1 MNKVFEDFINNINFF
16 DVSVSL
22 IFVYFIVQ
30 CFLKGFS
37 LSLISFMK
45 WVLSTVVTIIL
56 VPKLQP
62 TVSDYIESEF
72 VNNIGLGIVIF
83 IFTLFLTIVLGK
95 AFGRA
100 VTWTGVGSI
109 DKSFGVLF
117 GVFKVNGVKING
129 DRFYYNLTEVNVID
143 ELIDRIVIEGAYQN
157 KGLGKIFYEDL
168 IAFSKSNASKRIACE
183 VNIKPLNDRSI
194 IFHDSLGFK
203 EVGQQDTNQGE
214 KRVSLMAL
222 DIKPGEVHAIMGPN
236 GSGKSTLANILSGKN
251 GYEVSGNLKYEGK
264 NLQDIP
270 IEERAQKGI
279 FLAFQYPLEIPGVNT
294 TNFLKTSLNTIR
306 KAKGEKELD
315 TLTLLKLIK
324 EKASELNID
333 EKFLSRQLNVGFSG
347 GEKKKNEILQMKLL
361 EPKLA
366 ILDETDSG
374 LDIDALRIVADGV
387 NSHKNK
393 NNAFLIIT
401 HYQRLLDYIK
411 PDFIHV
417 LSNGKIIKTGS
428 ADLGQELEKTGY
440 ENLK

>member
-1 MNKVFEDFINNINFF
+1 MLQLQNLKA
-16 DVSVSL
+16 SV
-22 IFVYFIVQ
+22 
-30 CFLKGFS
+30 
-37 LSLISFMK
+37 
-45 WVLSTVVTIIL
+45 
-56 VPKLQP
+56 
-62 TVSDYIESEF
+62 
-72 VNNIGLGIVIF
+72 N
-83 IFTLFLTIVLGK
+83 
-95 AFGRA
+95 
-100 VTWTGVGSI
+100 
-109 DKSFGVLF
+109 DKSIL
-117 GVFKVNGVKING
+117 NGL
-129 DRFYYNLTEVNVID
+129 NLEI
-143 ELIDRIVIEGAYQN
+143 
-157 KGLGKIFYEDL
+157 
-168 IAFSKSNASKRIACE
+168 KS
-183 VNIKPLNDRSI
+183 
-194 IFHDSLGFK
+194 
-203 EVGQQDTNQGE
+203 
-214 KRVSLMAL
+214 
-222 DIKPGEVHAIMGPN
+222 GEVHAIMGPN
-236 GSGKSTLANILSGKN
+236 GSGKSTLANILSGKS
-251 GYEVSGNLKYEGK
+251 GYDVSGSLKYEGK
-264 NLQDIP
+264 NLQEIP

-294 TNFLKTSLNTIR
+294 TNFLKTSLNSIR

-315 TLTLLKLIK
+315 TLNLLKLIK

-417 LSNGKIIKTGS
+417 LSKGKIIKTGC
-428 ADLGQELEKTGY
+428 AKLGQELEKTGY